1 MKVKAKWIVSGVFE
15 CVQDSG
21 TPPCGGSRA
30 LQVERLEA
38 LTSAAL
44 EGVLYGLAAALRGSG
59 EVRGLLAALAPKIE
73 ASAGGGATVLE
84 RGRGVVTDTEF
95 PSGEALQTSPN
106 TVTSTAV
113 RAGACNL

>member
-21 TPPCGGSRA
+21 APPCGGSRA

-73 ASAGGGATVLE
+73 ASADGWNRPEKA
-84 RGRGVVTDTEF
+84 
-95 PSGEALQTSPN
+95 
-106 TVTSTAV
+106 
-113 RAGACNL
+113 ACCKAFLYKNKNVHIFWRP